1 MLQPTFGII
10 SLFDGSKLLNENST
24 ILHPLT
30 NSTQNRSLNIEISDQ
45 MSFQSL
51 PWWCYYSSDLSDN
64 EDESECHCE
73 GTKLL
78 KIPQN
83 LPQITRL
90 SIGEQTAL
98 SIQGKFSSFFID
110 SSKRKIQSIKRSRTQ
125 EIFAIPQ
132 RFVSPFYSNE
142 LLKCF
147 QQYFNFIGRFFTNLN
162 DFYQIEPGA
171 FKNIL
176 HLRTMQG
183 FQGLV
188 IDAFSTVEHY
198 NRSNYLFYIS
208 QIYISRTETAV
219 HLIGNFSSYF
229 KFLQNSASFSFLF
242 LFIDIKSKI

>member
-1 MLQPTFGII
+1 MSFVSSDWSFSLLSRKMKSVVKRFKKHQIKVFYQKVASPITQKYLLTIIFLEMLQPTFGII

-90 SIGEQTAL
+90 SIGE
-98 SIQGKFSSFFID
+98 
-110 SSKRKIQSIKRSRTQ
+110 
-125 EIFAIPQ
+125 
-132 RFVSPFYSNE
+132 
-142 LLKCF
+142 
-147 QQYFNFIGRFFTNLN
+147 
-162 DFYQIEPGA
+162 
-171 FKNIL
+171 
-176 HLRTMQG
+176 
-183 FQGLV
+183 
-188 IDAFSTVEHY
+188 
-198 NRSNYLFYIS
+198 
-208 QIYISRTETAV
+208 
-219 HLIGNFSSYF
+219 
-229 KFLQNSASFSFLF
+229 
-242 LFIDIKSKI
+242 